1 MLDLL
6 NSVDVTQLT
15 SHLTLGAAD
24 GMSGLIESGK
34 SIIKW
39 MQRIAIVAAALAFGV
54 GGYHLMLGGERG
66 RHKCVAWFVG
76 GAVGLIIVM
85 GAYQLAEGV
94 NTNVHFG
101 G

>member
-24 GMSGLIESGK
+24 GMNGLIESGK

-39 MQRIAIVAAALAFGV
+39 MQRIAMVAAALAFCI
-54 GGYHLMLGGERG
+54 GGYYLILGGERG
-66 RHKCVAWFVG
+66 RQKCIVWFVG
-76 GAVGLIIVM
+76 SAVGLIVVM

-94 NTNVHFG
+94 NTNIRFG
-101 G
+101 S

>member
-1 MLDLL
+1 MLDLW

-15 SHLTLGAAD
+15 SHLTLAAAD
-24 GMSGLIESGK
+24 GMTGLIESGK

-39 MQRIAIVAAALAFGV
+39 MQRIAMVAAALAFCV
-54 GGYHLMLGGERG
+54 GGYHLILGGERG
-66 RHKCVAWFVG
+66 RHKCIAWFVG
-76 GAVGLIIVM
+76 GAIGLIVVM